1 MIDRMTLMKVHVV
14 LAAFI
19 LPAALMFMITGAL
32 YSWDIKGSY
41 SNDVH
46 EIPLNKPIQSDI
58 AELTALAQLELDK
71 LSTTYPEG
79 KPTIKVYGS
88 HYLLEW
94 SGSSKDVILEPTAND
109 RIAKLT
115 VKHTTWYRNLV
126 QLHKA
131 KGGTAFKVYAVAF
144 ALALLAL
151 LISGFIM
158 AWQTP
163 KLKRIT
169 LITTLAGL
177 GSFVIFV
184 FIS

>member
-1 MIDRMTLMKVHVV
+1 MMNRMTLMKVHVI

-32 YSWDIKGSY
+32 YSWDIKGNY
-41 SNDVH
+41 SNDVY
-46 EIPLNKPIQSDI
+46 EIPLSKPIQSDV
-58 AELTALAQLELDK
+58 AELTNLAQLELDK
-71 LSTTYPEG
+71 LSTKHPEG

-88 HYLLEW
+88 HFLLEW

-131 KGGTAFKVYAVAF
+131 KGGTAFKVYAVVF
-144 ALALLAL
+144 ALAILAL

-169 LITTLAGL
+169 LFTTLAGL